1 MKLKFIILFLLICT
15 MSRGQEKNI
24 HFTCSFLDDSTGNYL
39 KPQLFINKNNKK
51 TSIGETSVNSK
62 IGLDL
67 NVSEVL
73 LELGHYN
80 SHFIKI
86 PVNYHGK
93 FEKQSYVNYTF
104 SVSKAKK
111 ALIEKDLL
119 IYCYPD
125 DFQKDNE
132 YQVSHF
138 VNESLHCTKSLT
150 KFINNKTGLVIP
162 ISDDISTQS
171 SYQVSVI
178 KANRSISKSSR
189 FFLKKGINLV
199 DLNFYNN
206 KDLILK
212 DSSQNIIV
220 KKDNSSN
227 VWVNHTIYFTQSEY
241 TLKKEY
247 FSTLDSVAN
256 YLKTNPN
263 FTINVMGF
271 TDNVGDKK
279 LNSTLAEYRA
289 KVVANYLINKGI
301 NHKRIIIKWQ
311 ESNAENNSIVESD
324 KLSEFRK
331 VIISQY

>member
-1 MKLKFIILFLLICT
+1 MKLKFIILFLLIYT
-15 MSRGQEKNI
+15 ISWSQEKKI
-24 HFTCSFLDDSTGNYL
+24 QFTCSFLDDSTGNYL
-39 KPQLFINKNNKK
+39 KPQLFINRNNEKV
-51 TSIGETSVNSK
+51 SIGETSANSK

-73 LELGHYN
+73 LELGHSN
-80 SHFIKI
+80 SHLIRI
-86 PVNYHGK
+86 PINYNGK
-93 FEKQSYVNYTF
+93 FEKQSYANYTF

-111 ALIEKDLL
+111 AIIEKDLL
-119 IYCYPD
+119 IYCYPN
-125 DFQKDNE
+125 DFQKNNE

-162 ISDDISTQS
+162 ISDEISTQS
-171 SYQVSVI
+171 SYQVSII
-178 KANRSISKSSR
+178 KENILLKSPS

-206 KDLILK
+206 TSLMLK
-212 DSSQNIIV
+212 DSVQSRIV
-220 KKDNSSN
+220 KKDNSSTI
-227 VWVNHTIYFTQSEY
+227 WVNQTIYFTQSEY

-247 FSTLDSVAN
+247 FSTLDSITN

-263 FTINVMGF
+263 FTINVVGF
-271 TDNVGDKK
+271 TDNVGDKR

-289 KVVANYLINKGI
+289 KVVANYLINKGVSP
-301 NHKRIIIKWQ
+301 KRIIINWQ
-311 ESNAENNSIVESD
+311 KSNSENYNIVESE

>member
-1 MKLKFIILFLLICT
+1 MKLKFIILFLLIYT
-15 MSRGQEKNI
+15 ISWGQEKKI
-24 HFTCSFLDDSTGNYL
+24 QFTCSFLDDSTGNYL
-39 KPQLFINKNNKK
+39 KPQLFINRNNEKV
-51 TSIGETSVNSK
+51 SIGETSANSK

-73 LELGHYN
+73 LELGHSN
-80 SHFIKI
+80 SHLIRI
-86 PVNYHGK
+86 PINYHGK
-93 FEKQSYVNYTF
+93 FEKQSYANYTF

-111 ALIEKDLL
+111 AIIEKDLL
-119 IYCYPD
+119 IYCYPN
-125 DFQKDNE
+125 DFQKNNE

-162 ISDDISTQS
+162 ISDEISTQS
-171 SYQVSVI
+171 SYQVSII
-178 KANRSISKSSR
+178 KENILLKSPS

-206 KDLILK
+206 TSLMLK
-212 DSSQNIIV
+212 DSVQSRIV
-220 KKDNSSN
+220 KKDNSSTI
-227 VWVNHTIYFTQSEY
+227 WVNQTIYFTQSEY
-241 TLKKEY
+241 SLKKEY
-247 FSTLDSVAN
+247 FSTLDSITN

-263 FTINVMGF
+263 FTINVVGF
-271 TDNVGDKK
+271 TDNVGDKR

-289 KVVANYLINKGI
+289 KVVANYLINKGVSP
-301 NHKRIIIKWQ
+301 KRIIINWQ
-311 ESNAENNSIVESD
+311 KSNSENNNIVESE